1 MSFLFSHLFYSLER
15 MKERKKTRFCIRELF
30 KMARVFFYVLVF
42 FQRDEVTN
50 NLQTL
55 LLFS

>member
-15 MKERKKTRFCIRELF
+15 KKEKKTRFCIRELF